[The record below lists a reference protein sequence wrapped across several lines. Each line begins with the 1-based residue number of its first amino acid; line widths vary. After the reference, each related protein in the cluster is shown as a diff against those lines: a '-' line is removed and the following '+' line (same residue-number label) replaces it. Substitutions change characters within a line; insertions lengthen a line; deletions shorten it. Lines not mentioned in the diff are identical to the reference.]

1 MNDLVRHPTFSN
13 KQQGIVT
20 EEICAFLDEVGQR
33 KTADCE
39 GQSISEFTVA
49 FSRQHVFLAHCVPVF
64 CEEPTATCTLTF
76 CASSQMFPH
85 QCYSKNRKLFIL
97 NIHNALV
104 VHTAQHS
111 YCKLQLSVVESSS
124 HNEELKYV

>member
-76 CASSQMFPH
+76 CASSQMFPFTLH
-85 QCYSKNRKLFIL
+85 
-97 NIHNALV
+97 NIH
-104 VHTAQHS
+104 TANYNYQ
-111 YCKLQLSVVESSS
+111 SS
-124 HNEELKYV
+124 NRAVTMKN